1 MHRLATLVQGQVGRR
16 RSGLACLRLFAP
28 VLMLVIVL
36 FIFMLVL
43 VHMGVWLCC
52 TYGRM
57 VVDLRSTRAIRI
69 HVVSE
74 FFCFG
79 GR

>member
-1 MHRLATLVQGQVGRR
+1 MHRLTTLVQGQVGQR

-36 FIFMLVL
+36 FIFMLV
-43 VHMGVWLCC
+43 HMGVWLCC
-52 TYGRM
+52 TCGRM